1 MRRSIVLAAM
11 CLLLASPAAAKPP
24 ITWVNGPVFTK
35 SGPPPART
43 TFLVHGPVD
52 VSDLQDDFVSAFG
65 GDAAAGQTY
74 FATALTECLSGVRV
88 LGERPR
94 GILRD
99 ERHRLG
105 WTAFLS
111 TAPPDTGAW
120 VISWTDSSNADSLR
134 LDGADSLSAALARR
148 GADWLVVI
156 DGLVATLAPGEPGMS
171 RLMPGG
177 EIQTEGGKL
186 PVATLDARVV
196 VLGAHPA
203 VIRGSG
209 RVSAWRTIGRF
220 RKSSVDGITESFAL
234 ELERALGKR

>member
-1 MRRSIVLAAM
+1 MLAAA
-11 CLLLASPAAAKPP
+11 CLSLASPAAAKPP
-24 ITWVNGPVFTK
+24 ITWVDGPAFTK
-35 SGPPPART
+35 SGPPPGRT

-52 VSDLQDDFVSAFG
+52 VSDLQNDFVSAFG
-65 GDAAAGQTY
+65 GDAAGGQAY
-74 FATALTECLSGVRV
+74 FATALTECLSGARV

-111 TAPPDTGAW
+111 TVSPDTGTW
-120 VISWTDSSNADSLR
+120 TISWSEWSKADSLR
-134 LDGADSLSAALARR
+134 LDGADSLSAALARA
-148 GADWLVVI
+148 GADWMVVL

-177 EIQTEGGKL
+177 EMQMEGGKL
-186 PVATLDARVV
+186 PVATLEARVV

-220 RKSSVDGITESFAL
+220 RKSSVDGIAESFAL
-234 ELERALGKR
+234 QLERALGKR